1 MFNFRETEPGQWRWS
16 FTFREQVMACGEGF
30 PSELSARKAAESFAS
45 GVGLALIN
53 LIGHR

>member
-16 FTFREQVMACGEGF
+16 FTFREQTMACGEGF